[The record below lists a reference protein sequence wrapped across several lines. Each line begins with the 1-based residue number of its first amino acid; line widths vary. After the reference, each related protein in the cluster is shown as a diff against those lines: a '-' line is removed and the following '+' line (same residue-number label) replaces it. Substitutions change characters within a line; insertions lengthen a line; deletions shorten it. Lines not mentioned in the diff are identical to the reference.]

1 MTTKQSLNRTVG
13 PSSEPVTLVEARDQ
27 CEILASDTTHDTKLA
42 RYIGAAREQVE
53 NDTGYALITQTFTVS
68 RSTFPAGEISI
79 PVRPLQSVS
88 GVTYYDADNSQQTLA
103 TSVYGLD
110 STRRLLYLKYNQDW
124 PTITEQHD
132 GIVITCVAGFG
143 SAANVPSE
151 FKQAILL
158 QVTKWFEHRGDESGN
173 SRFDVA
179 YEAIIRRLLR
189 TSYP

>member
-1 MTTKQSLNRTVG
+1 MTTKYSLNRTVG

-27 CEILASDTTHDTKLA
+27 CEILASDTTHDVKLA

-53 NDTGYALITQTFTVS
+53 NDTGYALTTQTFTVS
-68 RSTFPAGEISI
+68 RSTFPAGEIAVPI
-79 PVRPLQSVS
+79 WPIQSVS
-88 GVTYYDADNSQQTLA
+88 SITYYDADNSQQTLA

-110 STRRLLYLKYNQDW
+110 TPRRLIHLKYNQDW

-132 GIVITCVAGFG
+132 GIVVTCVAGFG
-143 SAANVPSE
+143 SAANVPNE

-158 QVTKWFEHRGDESGN
+158 QVTKWFEHRGDESGK
-173 SRFDVA
+173 SVYDTA
-179 YEAIIRRLLR
+179 YESIIRRLLR